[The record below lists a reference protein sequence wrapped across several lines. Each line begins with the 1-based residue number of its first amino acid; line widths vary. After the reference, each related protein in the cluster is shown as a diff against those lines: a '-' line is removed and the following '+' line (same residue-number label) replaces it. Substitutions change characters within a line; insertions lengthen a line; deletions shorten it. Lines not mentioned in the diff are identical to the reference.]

1 MPTPLEICLEDLDL
15 QPEDERYLRCIAL
28 PGGEP
33 GLTLD
38 RAGTA
43 RWMPDGP
50 ECYELWV
57 SDDERLVLYRNE
69 GAGPIVVERGGRA
82 VEAPELSPVILLD
95 QDLLRVDGRRL
106 RVHVHG
112 ETELVYPPERLS
124 ASAFSRLARAAAAA
138 RALGAA
144 VGGGPAEARPASPA
158 AGVTPIEVRSRP
170 PKKVATRIVDC
181 DVTSMKAPKQGPMI
195 VRATCPKDAQIHK
208 GHRGY
213 LLDPKT
219 DEPLR
224 DGPVVVT
231 RVKEGQIEGTTTLKR
246 PVKATKL
253 RLHVR
258 R

>member
-1 MPTPLEICLEDLDL
+1 M
-15 QPEDERYLRCIAL
+15 
-28 PGGEP
+28 
-33 GLTLD
+33 
-38 RAGTA
+38 
-43 RWMPDGP
+43 
-50 ECYELWV
+50 
-57 SDDERLVLYRNE
+57 
-69 GAGPIVVERGGRA
+69 
-82 VEAPELSPVILLD
+82 
-95 QDLLRVDGRRL
+95 
-106 RVHVHG
+106 
-112 ETELVYPPERLS
+112 
-124 ASAFSRLARAAAAA
+124 
-138 RALGAA
+138 
-144 VGGGPAEARPASPA
+144 GGGPAEARPASPA

-170 PKKVATRIVDC
+170 PKKVATRIVDY